1 MSTPRS
7 LGVNVAIGFFLA
19 FCKMREKNHKMSN
32 GQCEVRREEG
42 GDGAGEE
49 GEEEGGGR
57 GMGLGRRERRR
68 EGNGAGEKWDGGV

>member
-32 GQCEVRREEG
+32 GQCEVRREEEWG
-42 GDGAGEE
+42 R
-49 GEEEGGGR
+49 EEGGEWGWGGGR
-57 GMGLGRRERRR
+57 GGGGTGMGLGR
-68 EGNGAGEKWDGGV
+68 NGMVEYRLG